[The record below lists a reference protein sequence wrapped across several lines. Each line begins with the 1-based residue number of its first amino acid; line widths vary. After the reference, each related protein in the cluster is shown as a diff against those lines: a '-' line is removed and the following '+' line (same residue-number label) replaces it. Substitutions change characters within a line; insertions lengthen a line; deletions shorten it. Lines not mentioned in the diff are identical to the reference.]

1 MRKAAFEE
9 LVRQAVENIP
19 EDFRLI
25 MHNVDVHV
33 RRMPTQRQLKKI
45 PLAPGQQLLGLYEGI
60 PLTQRDSY
68 GTVLPDIVTVFQI
81 PIEKICTTYEEIEK
95 MIQHTV
101 IHEVAHFFGITDV
114 ELEAW
119 GIAV

>member
-1 MRKAAFEE
+1 MRKALFEE
-9 LVRQAVENIP
+9 LVREAVAGIP
-19 EDFRLI
+19 EDFRQI

-45 PLAPGQQLLGLYEGI
+45 SLSPGQVLLGLYEGI
-60 PLTQRDSY
+60 PLTNRENY
-68 GTVLPDIVTVFQI
+68 GMVLPDVVTLFQL
-81 PIEKICTTYEEIEK
+81 PIEQICSTEDEVKKT
-95 MIQHTV
+95 IQATV

-119 GIAV
+119 GVA